1 TCTRLKWLTSTA
13 DTTVLRIEPV
23 RSDDLDFGG
32 LAMHRRAR
40 EQLAADTLLALRQQC
55 ETDPALP
62 VLLTLGH
69 SYSQSVATSIFAIF
83 LVCFYRSFQNWRTS
97 NVQFQRMSVLEFSAI
112 VTVLVSTSLVN
123 IVPQFILEIGFSLF
137 LLLNIYLAHLRRQVS
152 LNVDNTKSSN
162 INPLIA
168 KMIIGVSAG
177 LCAGLF
183 GVGGGTAIVPLRML
197 CFEENVKIAIKKSMG
212 LILLMSITALLGHI
226 RQGNVLFFSGLVLG
240 IGGTIGNRINTLHL
254 PKLSQK
260 KEEII
265 SNSLLIILSIY
276 LLVIA
281 FKIF

>member
-1 TCTRLKWLTSTA
+1 MTISELRWLLVIIT
-13 DTTVLRIEPV
+13 
-23 RSDDLDFGG
+23 G
-32 LAMHRRAR
+32 LASG
-40 EQLAADTLLALRQQC
+40 LLAKLI
-55 ETDPALP
+55 DVGGGIILVP

-112 VTVLVSTSLVN
+112 VTVLVSTSFVN
-123 IVPQFILEIGFSLF
+123 IIPQSILEIGFSLF

-168 KMIIGVSAG
+168 KMSIGVSAG

-240 IGGTIGNRINTLHL
+240 IGGTIGNRINSLHL